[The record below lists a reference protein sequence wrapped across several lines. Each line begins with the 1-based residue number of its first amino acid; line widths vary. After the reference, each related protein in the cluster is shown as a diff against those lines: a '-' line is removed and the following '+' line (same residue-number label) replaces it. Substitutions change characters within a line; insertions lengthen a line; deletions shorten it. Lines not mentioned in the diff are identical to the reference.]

1 MKISEMRLAATKKQF
16 PSEETLVDNGMA
28 RKLGISFLAGAIV
41 GMAIGLLY
49 APQSGRETRIMIA
62 DTVDKVKE
70 IVSEAAGMV
79 EGKVDTISL
88 LTHRFIGTDKN

>member
-1 MKISEMRLAATKKQF
+1 MTRPMHHLAG
-16 PSEETLVDNGMA
+16 TLIGMA
-28 RKLGISFLAGAIV
+28 S
-41 GMAIGLLY
+41 GLLY
-49 APQSGRETRIMIA
+49 APQSGRETRMKIV

-88 LTHRFIGTDKN
+88 FTHRFIGTDKN

>member
-1 MKISEMRLAATKKQF
+1 MRLAAIKKQY
-16 PSEETLVDNGMA
+16 SSGGTLEDNGMT
-28 RKLGISFLAGAIV
+28 RELGIGFLAGALV
-41 GMAIGLLY
+41 GVVIGLLY
-49 APQSGRETRIMIA
+49 APQSGRETRMMIV

-79 EGKVDTISL
+79 ESKVDTISL